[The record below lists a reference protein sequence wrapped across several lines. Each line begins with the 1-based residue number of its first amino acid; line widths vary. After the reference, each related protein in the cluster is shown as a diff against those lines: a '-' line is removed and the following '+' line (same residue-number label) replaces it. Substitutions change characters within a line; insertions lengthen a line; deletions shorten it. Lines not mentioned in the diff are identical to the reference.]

1 MTASH
6 EKMAALRVAGLHAAD
21 RNWILRQLPAPSA
34 RRLRLLLAH
43 PTIRAATAAG
53 ITVDQLPRPTHSEPV
68 PVVPAADALTDR
80 LADHVA
86 DWHPDWLA
94 LVYAEADL
102 PPALADSLRSYRKDV
117 LKESA

>member
-21 RNWILRQLPAPSA
+21 RRW
-34 RRLRLLLAH
+34 
-43 PTIRAATAAG
+43 

-68 PVVPAADALTDR
+68 PVVPAADARVDP
-80 LADHVA
+80 LAEHVA
-86 DWHPDWLA
+86 DWHPDWVTLMHTE
-94 LVYAEADL
+94 VGL